1 METLV
6 SNPYITDLIQIGPKE
21 YAMKGMFADVFF
33 ALQDILNF
41 TYVLK
46 KPPDELWGS
55 LQSDGTW
62 TGMVRGLQDGRTDIG
77 NSKVQ

>member
-1 METLV
+1 ME
-6 SNPYITDLIQIGPKE
+6 
-21 YAMKGMFADVFF
+21 GMFADVLF

-46 KPPDELWGS
+46 RPPDGQWGS

-62 TGMVRGLQDGRTDIG
+62 SGMIRELQEERIDIG
-77 NSKVQ
+77 STSL